1 MPTEIDSEKMEEVQN
16 SEEYWVIDFWAEWC
30 GPCKKLAPVYEEVSE
45 EIEEVNFGKVDMEEH
60 DDLGTQLGVRALPTL
75 LIMKNGEEIARK
87 SGAMP
92 KQKLESWIQ
101 ENTR

>member
-1 MPTEIDSEKMEEVQN
+1 MPTDIDSGKMEEVQN

-45 EIEEVNFGKVDMEEH
+45 EVDVNFGKVDMEENQE
-60 DDLGTQLGVRALPTL
+60 LGTQLGVRALPTL
-75 LIMKNGEEIARK
+75 VIMKDGEEVARK

-92 KQKLESWIQ
+92 KQKLKNWVQ
-101 ENTR
+101 ENTA